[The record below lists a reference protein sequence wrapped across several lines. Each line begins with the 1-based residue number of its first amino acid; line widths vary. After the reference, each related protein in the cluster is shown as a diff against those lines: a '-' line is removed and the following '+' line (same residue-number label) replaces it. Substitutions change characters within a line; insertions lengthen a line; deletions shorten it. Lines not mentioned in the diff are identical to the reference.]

1 MKKKILWALLIII
14 VVIQFIRPE
23 KNKAATV
30 SANDISQHYEVP
42 AEVDKILSRACKDCH
57 SNNTNYPWYSNIQP
71 VGWWLAHHVKD
82 GKKELN
88 FSEFATYDPKRRHHK
103 LEEVM
108 EMVKEN
114 EMPLDSYLWIHDE
127 AKLSADDKKTL
138 LLWASVLTEQIAAK
152 HNIVKEPPSESR

>member
-30 SANDISQHYEVP
+30 SANDISQHYGVSL
-42 AEVDKILSRACKDCH
+42 EVDKILSRACKDCH

-71 VGWWLAHHVKD
+71 VGWWLANHVKD

-138 LLWASVLTEQIAAK
+138 LLWASVLAEQIAVK
-152 HNIVKEPPSESR
+152 HNITKEK

>member
-42 AEVDKILSRACKDCH
+42 TEVDKILSRACKDCH

-71 VGWWLAHHVKD
+71 VGWWLANHVKD

-103 LEEVM
+103 LEEVI
-108 EMVKEN
+108 EEVKEN
-114 EMPLDSYLWIHDE
+114 HMPLDSYLWIHDE
-127 AKLSADDKKTL
+127 AKLSADEKKTL
-138 LLWASVLTEQIAAK
+138 LLWASVLADQIAAK
-152 HNIVKEPPSESR
+152 HNITKEK

>member
-1 MKKKILWALLIII
+1 MKKKIGWALLIII

-30 SANDISQHYEVP
+30 SANNISQHYAVP
-42 AEVDKILSRACKDCH
+42 PEVDKILSRACNDCH

-71 VGWWLAHHVKD
+71 VGWWLANHVKE
-82 GKKELN
+82 GKEHLN
-88 FSEFATYDPKRRHHK
+88 FSEFASYEPKRQHHK
-103 LEEVM
+103 LEEVL

-127 AKLSADDKKTL
+127 AKLTADEKKTL
-138 LLWASVLTEQIAAK
+138 LLWASVLADQIAMK
-152 HNIVKEPPSESR
+152 HNITKEK

>member
-1 MKKKILWALLIII
+1 MKKKIGWALLIII
-14 VVIQFIRPE
+14 VVIQFIRPK
-23 KNKAATV
+23 KNQAATV
-30 SANDISQHYEVP
+30 SANDISHLYTVTPEVQ
-42 AEVDKILSRACKDCH
+42 KILDRACNDCH
-57 SNNTNYPWYSNIQP
+57 SNNTKYPWYSNIQP
-71 VGWWLAHHVKD
+71 VGWWLADHVKD

-114 EMPLDSYLWIHDE
+114 EMPLDSYLWVHDE

-138 LLWASVLTEQIAAK
+138 LLWASVLMEQIAAK
-152 HNIVKEPPSESR
+152 HNITKEK